1 VELVNLV
8 QPEASLLLEFCAESR
23 QVTLR
28 HQGCLGESRSGL
40 ELMTH
45 NFVLSSPKWW
55 STAIPICRLA
65 KRTPLAEVGTS
76 RGHAVLRLQ
85 VAGSAVSM
93 W

>member
-1 VELVNLV
+1 
-8 QPEASLLLEFCAESR
+8 
-23 QVTLR
+23 
-28 HQGCLGESRSGL
+28 L